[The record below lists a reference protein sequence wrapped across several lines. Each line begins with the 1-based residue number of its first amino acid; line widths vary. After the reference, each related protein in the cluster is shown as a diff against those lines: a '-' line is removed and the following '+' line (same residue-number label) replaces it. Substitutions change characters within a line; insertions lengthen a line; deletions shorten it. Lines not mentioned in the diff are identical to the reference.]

1 MHTPT
6 FDELFGPA
14 LDRIAAQ
21 ISKPWPAAFA
31 TLDLESIPAVH
42 DLRRPTRRG
51 PVRRAA
57 TASKT

>member
-31 TLDLESIPAVH
+31 TLELESIRLFMICTGRLA
-42 DLRRPTRRG
+42 G
-51 PVRRAA
+51 GQ
-57 TASKT
+57 